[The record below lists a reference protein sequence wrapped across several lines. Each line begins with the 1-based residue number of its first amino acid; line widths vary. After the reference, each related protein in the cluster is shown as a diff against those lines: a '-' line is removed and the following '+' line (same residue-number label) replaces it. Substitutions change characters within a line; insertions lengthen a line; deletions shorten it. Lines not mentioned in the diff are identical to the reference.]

1 MSRYIRNYEVVR
13 ELGSGHFGAVYLA
26 VGEVPGRGRTPG
38 RRRMVAIKK
47 LKNSADQESVE
58 LLLQEFSLLE
68 QVKHR
73 CIVRVYEY
81 LEEENAVVMEYIHG
95 VTLRKVLEEL
105 DKAHEQVFTEAAV
118 EIGCELADAL
128 YQAYTSPGD
137 NGEPLQLIHRDL
149 KPANVMLTPTGEIKI
164 LDFGLARV
172 DNTDF
177 AIDNPDR
184 IRGTPIYM
192 APEQASGL
200 ALDHRTDLFAAG
212 LIIYE
217 LLMGEAAYRV
227 PTRSADPLGDVMRA
241 IEAGDLGEQCR
252 SLEARLPALGPVLTR
267 TLQRRPE
274 DRYRD
279 GQELLVDLKRQL
291 YRDSGAYRKEFCEF
305 FYGPIYDIGEA
316 PSLDSVAASAPRRR
330 SQKSIEERLRESM
343 ARDKQA
349 SANFSSPKPSQ
360 PTPPR
365 QGGPPAPPRGVPR
378 STASGGGNRRPPP
391 VGGGASRAQTF
402 TPAARGGS
410 GQRIR
415 AVGER
420 TPDETGML
428 HMVPLTDDA
437 TSDAG
442 GDPSAT
448 AFFAIP
454 APRSNRA
461 RPTAPA
467 APPPAPGGVMGGM
480 GAPPIASSGM
490 ASAPPPPRTPPPPR
504 PSYGGGIGAG
514 GAGAGGIAQ
523 GPVAGY
529 GNAGGA
535 NAQTPFQVQGGPG
548 GATTS
553 NPDESRSRSY
563 QIYAILF
570 ALFVMVCVTGVTV
583 VWVVLIS
590 KGDPT
595 PPEVVAKNP
604 VTQPTPIAENTDT
617 GLDEPEVVTERVVSK
632 KKKKRVNPNP
642 PVVSPPKP
650 PSTPTGEIRVS
661 IDSAAPFTA
670 VEVICPSGVRE
681 RGYFSNGNA
690 RVTGIPSENCSL
702 NFKGGAPAKFS
713 PVSGGASLKCSY
725 SGSTMSCN

>member
-26 VGEVPGRGRTPG
+26 VGEVPGRGRAPG
-38 RRRMVAIKK
+38 RRRLVAIKK

-149 KPANVMLTPTGEIKI
+149 KPANVMLTPNGEIKI

-177 AIDNPDR
+177 AADNPDR

-192 APEQASGL
+192 APEQACGL

-227 PTRSADPLGDVMRA
+227 PTRSADPLGEVMRA
-241 IEAGDLGEQCR
+241 IEAGDLDTQCR
-252 SLEARLPALGPVLTR
+252 SLETRLPALGPVLTR

-279 GQELLVDLKRQL
+279 GQELLVELKRQL

-305 FYGPIYDIGEA
+305 FFGPIYDIGEA
-316 PSLDSVAASAPRRR
+316 PTLDSVVASIPRRR
-330 SQKSIEERLRESM
+330 TQKSIEERLRESM
-343 ARDKQA
+343 ARDKKA
-349 SANFSSPKPSQ
+349 SAKFSRPTPSH

-365 QGGPPAPPRGVPR
+365 PTAPPAPPRGVPMSTGSNGTGGSDRR
-378 STASGGGNRRPPP
+378 SPP
-391 VGGGASRAQTF
+391 VGGGASRAQPF
-402 TPAARGGS
+402 SPASRSDARPHIRSVGG
-410 GQRIR
+410 RN
-415 AVGER
+415 
-420 TPDETGML
+420 PDETGML
-428 HMVPLTDDA
+428 QMVPLSDDRSSD
-437 TSDAG
+437 TS

-454 APRSNRA
+454 APRTNRA
-461 RPTAPA
+461 RPTPA
-467 APPPAPGGVMGGM
+467 VASPLAPGGPMGGAS
-480 GAPPIASSGM
+480 APPMASSGM
-490 ASAPPPPRTPPPPR
+490 GGAPPPPRH
-504 PSYGGGIGAG
+504 
-514 GAGAGGIAQ
+514 
-523 GPVAGY
+523 
-529 GNAGGA
+529 
-535 NAQTPFQVQGGPG
+535 PG
-548 GATTS
+548 
-553 NPDESRSRSY
+553 R
-563 QIYAILF
+563 Q
-570 ALFVMVCVTGVTV
+570 
-583 VWVVLIS
+583 
-590 KGDPT
+590 
-595 PPEVVAKNP
+595 
-604 VTQPTPIAENTDT
+604 
-617 GLDEPEVVTERVVSK
+617 
-632 KKKKRVNPNP
+632 
-642 PVVSPPKP
+642 
-650 PSTPTGEIRVS
+650 
-661 IDSAAPFTA
+661 
-670 VEVICPSGVRE
+670 
-681 RGYFSNGNA
+681 
-690 RVTGIPSENCSL
+690 
-702 NFKGGAPAKFS
+702 
-713 PVSGGASLKCSY
+713 
-725 SGSTMSCN
+725 

>member
-1 MSRYIRNYEVVR
+1 LSRYIRNYEVVR

-26 VGEVPGRGRTPG
+26 VGEVPGRGRSPG
-38 RRRMVAIKK
+38 RRRLVAIKK
-47 LKNSADQESVE
+47 LKNTADQESLE

-73 CIVRVYEY
+73 SIVRVYEY
-81 LEEENAVVMEYIHG
+81 LEEESAVVMEYIHG

-105 DKAHEQVFTEAAV
+105 NKAHEQVFTEAAV

-137 NGEPLQLIHRDL
+137 NGEPLQLVHRDL
-149 KPANVMLTPTGEIKI
+149 KPANVMLTPSGEIKI

-177 AIDNPDR
+177 ATDNPDR

-192 APEQASGL
+192 APEQARGL
-200 ALDHRTDLFAAG
+200 AVDHRTDLFAAG

-227 PTRSADPLGDVMRA
+227 PTRSADPLGEVMRA
-241 IEAGDLGEQCR
+241 IEAGDLEKQCR

-279 GQELLVDLKRQL
+279 GQELLVELKRQL
-291 YRDSGAYRKEFCEF
+291 YRDNGAYRKEFCEF
-305 FYGPIYDIGEA
+305 FFGPIYDIGEA
-316 PSLDSVAASAPRRR
+316 PTLDSVAASAPRRR
-330 SQKSIEERLRESM
+330 EQKSIEERLRESM

-349 SANFSSPKPSQ
+349 SAKFTRPTPPSPGEP

-365 QGGPPAPPRGVPR
+365 GAPMATG
-378 STASGGGNRRPPP
+378 SDGSGGNRRPPP

-402 TPAARGGS
+402 TPSSRAGS
-410 GQRIR
+410 GQRVKS
-415 AVGER
+415 VGER
-420 TPDETGML
+420 NPDETGML
-428 HMVPLTDDA
+428 QMVPLTDDA
-437 TSDAG
+437 GSEG
-442 GDPSAT
+442 GVDPSAT

-454 APRSNRA
+454 APRTSRA
-461 RPTAPA
+461 RPAEPA
-467 APPPAPGGVMGGM
+467 APPPVAGGPMG
-480 GAPPIASSGM
+480 GAPPIASAGM
-490 ASAPPPPRTPPPPR
+490 GAAPPPPRTPPPPR
-504 PSYGGGIGAG
+504 PSYGAGIGAG
-514 GAGAGGIAQ
+514 GAGGGIAQ

-529 GNAGGA
+529 GNAGGG
-535 NAQTPFQVQGGPG
+535 QTPFQVQSGPA

-553 NPDESRSRSY
+553 NPSESRSRSY

-590 KGDPT
+590 KPEPDTTPVVASVDPAPT
-595 PPEVVAKNP
+595 PS
-604 VTQPTPIAENTDT
+604 TPSSTKPDT
-617 GLDEPEVVTERVVSK
+617 GLAQVEADPQPVVTK
-632 KKKKRVNPNP
+632 KKKTTTVTTPTTTT
-642 PVVSPPKP
+642 PKP
-650 PSTPTGEIRVS
+650 PSTPTGEIRVN
-661 IDSAAPFTA
+661 IDSDAPFTA
-670 VEVICPSGVRE
+670 VEVLCPSGVRE
-681 RGYFSNGNA
+681 RGYFSNGSA
-690 RVTGIPSENCSL
+690 RVSGIPNEPCSL

-713 PVSGGASLKCSY
+713 PVRGGMSLRCTY
-725 SGSTMSCN
+725 SGSTMTCN